1 MRFPIWPKLSLSN
14 DGYKKTHR
22 RKLTEVKLARLGS
35 LMRKEDTDVGAV
47 FLAHFRLLHTS
58 YLSFFCNPLFLSWG
72 KTGV

>member
-58 YLSFFCNPLFLSWG
+58 YLSFFATLFFEAGG